1 MRRANGLRLR
11 DCSAVSICTSVLVST
26 EGAGS
31 AFCPVMICTFVL
43 VKQVKLVPVE
53 RGGARECADICFIYI
68 YIYIYK
74 WPGCSN
80 AEGLEETNDKDWNG
94 FLNNVGK
101 YTLKSLAPH
110 NSGSMNVLFTAA
122 F

>member
-1 MRRANGLRLR
+1 MTARIYVLYTY
-11 DCSAVSICTSVLVST
+11 IC
-26 EGAGS
+26 
-31 AFCPVMICTFVL
+31 
-43 VKQVKLVPVE
+43 
-53 RGGARECADICFIYI
+53 
-68 YIYIYK
+68 IYK

-110 NSGSMNVLFTAA
+110 NSGSMNVLFCILICICDSVRWR
-122 F
+122 